1 MHVLVGSSSAFRQ
14 QCYRES
20 VEVLGH
26 RVSIATDGLE
36 CIRRI
41 KTERPDLLIL
51 EAPLLW
57 GGAEGVLEL
66 VQAESR
72 ANRLPVILVA
82 IGAGSI
88 DWFQLSRFRIDHL
101 LFRLPTAHE
110 LSRAIAEIAQSQ
122 VGSPYQPVAAED
134 RAFV

>member
-26 RVSIATDGLE
+26 RVSIASDGLE
-36 CIRRI
+36 CMRRI
-41 KTERPDLLIL
+41 RTERPDLLIL
-51 EAPLLW
+51 EAPLHW

-66 VQAESR
+66 AQAESKS
-72 ANRLPVILVA
+72 NRLLVILVA

-88 DWFQLSRFRIDHL
+88 DWFQLSRYRIDHL
-101 LFRLPTAHE
+101 LFRLPTAQE
-110 LSRAIAEIAQSQ
+110 LGRAVGEIAQSN
-122 VGSPYQPVAAED
+122 VGVPYQPVAGEE
-134 RAFV
+134 RALV

>member
-36 CIRRI
+36 CIRMIR
-41 KTERPDLLIL
+41 TERPDLLIL

-66 VQAESR
+66 AQEESESSQ
-72 ANRLPVILVA
+72 LPVILVA
-82 IGAGSI
+82 IGAGLI

-101 LFRLPTAHE
+101 LFRLPTAQE
-110 LSRAIAEIAQSQ
+110 LGRAVAEIAQTH
-122 VGSPYQPVAAED
+122 VGVPYQPVGREE
-134 RAFV
+134 RSFV